1 MCLENQKTNP
11 DGVLEKCVEKINSIS
26 SSDFEK
32 VELGIKCSNPPFLA
46 CRYRYKKEFIMKKTV
61 TILLTT
67 FISFS
72 IFAKT
77 PEYRIKLSDK
87 LDIGTSKSYECVA
100 TIAHL
105 AEFPEYSSSWAN
117 LSAYD
122 SYFKPYLSNK
132 DVQAAIKTF

>member
-1 MCLENQKTNP
+1 MDWKFQKIIISLLQVCGLHTNDVCLENQKTNP

-46 CRYRYKKEFIMKKTV
+46 RRYRYKKEFIMKKTF

-72 IFAKT
+72 LFAKT
-77 PEYRIKLSDK
+77 PEYLSKKGKVFVEYFRSD
-87 LDIGTSKSYECVA
+87 DGDFYEGIPITCCFW
-100 TIAHL
+100 I
-105 AEFPEYSSSWAN
+105 E
-117 LSAYD
+117 
-122 SYFKPYLSNK
+122 
-132 DVQAAIKTF
+132 